1 MFQDPCCDIPKG
13 TLYALLTGTVSYLLV
28 GLTTASVM
36 VRSIPG
42 ISNSS
47 LVPQNATGIKYGFGE
62 YFEVRN
68 LRSSMRRV
76 YACRRS
82 FINNRKF
89 NEFMRRK
96 KKRKNTGT
104 LNLYNITG
112 YFILLF
118 QSLEVISAFSPL
130 FYAAVLIGGF
140 SSALSTLQ
148 SAPRVLRLLSK
159 DGLYPYT
166 GWFSRGSHY
175 RAYLPTAGIA
185 VTFILVGKFPSL
197 CLVHLVL
204 IKLTLNS
211 VQKVFL

>member
-1 MFQDPCCDIPKG
+1 MSPWWNKWDSDEINETLTDYVLRFIEILENDARKWMFLQVAVSNPRPSLFQDPCCDIPKG

-104 LNLYNITG
+104 
-112 YFILLF
+112 
-118 QSLEVISAFSPL
+118 
-130 FYAAVLIGGF
+130 
-140 SSALSTLQ
+140 
-148 SAPRVLRLLSK
+148 
-159 DGLYPYT
+159 
-166 GWFSRGSHY
+166 
-175 RAYLPTAGIA
+175 
-185 VTFILVGKFPSL
+185 
-197 CLVHLVL
+197 
-204 IKLTLNS
+204 
-211 VQKVFL
+211 